1 MTVFT
6 GLSLGSIKNCFLIS
20 NARDYVN
27 LVDKGLAVGKE
38 QI

>member
-1 MTVFT
+1 MTVFI
-6 GLSLGSIKNCFLIS
+6 GLRLGTIKNCFLIS

-27 LVDKGLAVGKE
+27 LVDKGLAIGKE